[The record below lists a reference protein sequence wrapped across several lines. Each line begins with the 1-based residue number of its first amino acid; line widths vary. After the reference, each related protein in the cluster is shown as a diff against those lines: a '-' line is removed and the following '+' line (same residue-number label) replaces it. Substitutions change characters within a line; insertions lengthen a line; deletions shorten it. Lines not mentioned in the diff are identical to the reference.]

1 MSDTRPTWWKIK
13 RERERERDMSEGKRR
28 KAEKSSSQATQKA
41 NPVVLAISSLNLWT
55 LAYLNGK

>member
-1 MSDTRPTWWKIK
+1 
-13 RERERERDMSEGKRR
+13 MSEGKRR